1 MPAQTAPA
9 STVPPGSATRGSAS
23 LTGALILLATVQ
35 LMVVLDMTIVNV
47 ALPSIDR
54 ALRFNLG
61 NISWIVNGY
70 ELPFGALLL
79 FKRFNSVD
87 DLTGERE
94 AYSAFTRLAWTLI
107 ISVAV
112 ATIIRIIPISVTPA
126 GARRRAKRRWKFC
139 SPANLSMPRL
149 R

>member
-1 MPAQTAPA
+1 MPAQTAPG

-23 LTGALILLATVQ
+23 LTGTLILLATVQ

-70 ELPFGALLL
+70 ALPFGALLL
-79 FKRFNSVD
+79 FGGRSGDLLGLRPVFVLSVV
-87 DLTGERE
+87 
-94 AYSAFTRLAWTLI
+94 AFAAAVPLAGLPRT
-107 ISVAV
+107 
-112 ATIIRIIPISVTPA
+112 
-126 GARRRAKRRWKFC
+126 
-139 SPANLSMPRL
+139 PRL
-149 R
+149 LIAAR